1 MGEGFVLNIIF
12 GHATNGS
19 SPNFASDYQV
29 NLSE

>member
-12 GHATNGS
+12 GRATNGS
-19 SPNFASDYQV
+19 SPNFAFYQA